1 MAISHV
7 AADGSFS
14 VALPRGYS
22 NMTKRHTLG
31 RHLRAAR
38 GALAALVLL
47 TLCAAHAHAQKEAP
61 ATVAGRVREGERGVA
76 GITVVIMSSD
86 PSQRFRPVGRA
97 RTDAEGRYR
106 VASVP
111 PGRYV
116 IAPVAPA
123 YVLQEINGF
132 PPGKPLTLSA
142 GDSVEDADF
151 RLVRGG
157 VVTGRVTDSDGN
169 PVVAEAVQVASAD
182 SNNAELRTPPA
193 FISNQGDRST
203 DDRGVYRIYGLQP
216 GRYRV
221 SVGSDGR
228 TFRVPGSKYYR
239 RTFYPSASEESQAK
253 IVEVTA
259 GGVSEDVDITLGAP
273 ERTFRISGRFV
284 MADTN
289 QPVQVPGFGYG
300 QIEPNSRQLLGDYS
314 GGASNARG
322 EFQALGLAPGR
333 YKIFAYPSP
342 LDAVEWYSDTT
353 DFEITD
359 SDMSGI
365 VVKLRRGA
373 TVSGVVALEGVS
385 DRAAAARLLA
395 GARVY
400 GVAERSGMNDTP
412 AGYVRPVTLAPDGS
426 FRLTGVRPGRFNLN
440 VSSEVKGL
448 SFSRLEVGG
457 VTQREGVQVAE
468 GAQVTDVRLVLV
480 YGSAVLRGQ
489 LNFPGGGAPP
499 QGMRTIVMAR
509 RVGSNDEQ
517 WSKGAEG
524 DTRGRFQLE
533 GLAAGE
539 YEVQARA
546 FGTTGRGPGLVSELQ
561 RVSIGEGGDVTI
573 TLTLAPMPS
582 RITPP
587 GGRP

>member
-1 MAISHV
+1 
-7 AADGSFS
+7 
-14 VALPRGYS
+14 
-22 NMTKRHTLG
+22 
-31 RHLRAAR
+31 LRAAR
-38 GALAALVLL
+38 AALAALALV

-76 GITVVIMSSD
+76 GVAVVIMSSD

-106 VASVP
+106 VAGVP

-116 IAPVAPA
+116 IAPIAPA
-123 YVLQEINGF
+123 YVLQEMSSF

-151 RLVRGG
+151 RVVRGG

-169 PVVAEAVQVASAD
+169 PVVAEPVQVASAD
-182 SNNAELRTPPA
+182 SSNGELRTLPV
-193 FISNQGDRST
+193 FISNQNDRST

-221 SVGSDGR
+221 SVGGDGH
-228 TFRVPGSKYYR
+228 TFRAPGSKYYR
-239 RTFYPSASEESQAK
+239 RTFYPSAAEESQAK

-289 QPVQVPGFGYG
+289 QPVQVSGFGYG
-300 QIEPNSRQLLGDYS
+300 QIDPNSRQLMGDYS

-322 EFQALGLAPGR
+322 EFQAMGLVPGR
-333 YKIFAYPSP
+333 YKVFAYPGP
-342 LDAVEWYSDTT
+342 LDAVDWYSDTT

-359 SDMSGI
+359 SDVSGI

-373 TVSGVVALEGVS
+373 SLSGVVTLEGVS

-400 GVAERSGMNDTP
+400 GFAERSGGNDDP
-412 AGYVRPVTLAPDGS
+412 GGYVRPVLLAPDGS
-426 FRLTGVRPGRFNLN
+426 FRLTGVRPGKFRLN

-448 SFSRLEVGG
+448 GLSRLEVGG
-457 VTQREGVQVAE
+457 VVQRDGVQVAE
-468 GAQVTDVRLVLV
+468 GAQVSDVRLVLV

-499 QGMRTIVMAR
+499 QGTRMIVIAR
-509 RVGSNDEQ
+509 RVGSNDDQ
-517 WSKGAEG
+517 WSKGAEA
-524 DTRGRFQLE
+524 DARGRFQLE

-546 FGTTGRGPGLVSELQ
+546 FNTTSRGPGLVSESQ
-561 RVSIGEGGDVTI
+561 RISVGEGGDVTI
-573 TLTLAPMPS
+573 SLTLAPMPS
-582 RITPP
+582 RIAPEGKP
-587 GGRP
+587 

>member
-1 MAISHV
+1 
-7 AADGSFS
+7 
-14 VALPRGYS
+14 
-22 NMTKRHTLG
+22 MTKCHRLG
-31 RHLRAAR
+31 RHLSAAR
-38 GALAALVLL
+38 AALAALALV

-61 ATVAGRVREGERGVA
+61 ATVAGRVRDGERGVA
-76 GITVVIMSSD
+76 GIAVVVMSSD
-86 PSQRFRPVGRA
+86 PSQRFRTVGRA

-106 VASVP
+106 VAGVP

-116 IAPVAPA
+116 IAPIAPA
-123 YVLQEINGF
+123 YVLQEMNSF

-151 RLVRGG
+151 RIVRGG

-169 PVVAEAVQVASAD
+169 PVVAEPVQVASAD
-182 SNNAELRTPPA
+182 SSNGETRTPPG
-193 FISNQGDRST
+193 FISSQNDRST
-203 DDRGVYRIYGLQP
+203 DDRGVYRIYGLP
-216 GRYRV
+216 SGRYRV

-228 TFRVPGSKYYR
+228 TFRAPGSKYYR
-239 RTFYPSASEESQAK
+239 RTFYPSASEESQGK
-253 IVEVTA
+253 IVEVTE
-259 GGVSEDVDITLGAP
+259 GGVSEDVDITLGAA

-289 QPVQVPGFGYG
+289 QPVQVTGFGYG
-300 QIEPNSRQLLGDYS
+300 QVDPNSRRLMGDYS
-314 GGASNARG
+314 GGGSNARG
-322 EFQALGLAPGR
+322 EFQAMGLAPGR

-342 LDAVEWYSDTT
+342 LDAADWYSDTT

-359 SDMSGI
+359 SDVSGI

-373 TVSGVVALEGVS
+373 SLSGVVTLEGVS
-385 DRAAAARLLA
+385 DRATAARLLA

-400 GVAERSGMNDTP
+400 GFPEQGGGNDGP
-412 AGYVRPVTLAPDGS
+412 GGFLRPVPLAPDGS
-426 FRLTGVRPGRFNLN
+426 FRLTGVRPGKFRLNFN
-440 VSSEVKGL
+440 SEVKGL
-448 SFSRLEVGG
+448 SLSRIEVGG
-457 VTQREGVQVAE
+457 VVQRESVQVAE
-468 GAQVTDVRLVLV
+468 GAQVSDVRLVLV

-499 QGMRTIVMAR
+499 QGTRMIVVAR
-509 RVGSNDEQ
+509 RVGSNDDQ
-517 WSKGAEG
+517 WSKGAEA
-524 DTRGRFQLE
+524 DARGRFQLE

-546 FGTTGRGPGLVSELQ
+546 FNTTSRGSGLVSESQ
-561 RVSIGEGGDVTI
+561 RISVGQGSDVTI
-573 TLTLAPMPS
+573 SLTLAPPPD